1 MPGAT
6 HRSIDYET
14 IGKRTM
20 IMGAMWG
27 DGEDFVSHSHQE
39 NVLTINMTD
48 KRPSFGDVIET
59 YASDKVRTGQL
70 RFVFRHRRLRR
81 P

>member
-6 HRSIDYET
+6 HCSIDYKT
-14 IGKRTM
+14 IGKRTV

-39 NVLTINMTD
+39 NVLAINMTD
-48 KRPSFGDVIET
+48 ERPSFGDVIKT
-59 YASDKVRTGQL
+59 YTSNKVRTGQL
-70 RFVFRHRRLRR
+70 RFVSHRRL
-81 P
+81 